1 MEIIARIYNDYGS
14 KFGIPRQPG
23 LVDGEESVIIFEPEY
38 SVPEAFRG
46 IEEYSHIWVLWE
58 FSENKDI
65 KWSPTVR
72 PPKLGG
78 NIRKGVFATRSP
90 YRPNPIGLSCVR
102 LKSTEFENG
111 RIMLKVSGADMLN
124 GTPVYDIKPYIPYSD
139 SVPGASSGFS
149 VNGNESENRL
159 EVIINEDIAENFPA
173 EKLSTLKSVLS
184 LDPRPGYAEDDN
196 KTYGFTFA
204 SYEIKFKVRGNVLT
218 VTDII
223 KE

>member
-23 LVDGEESVIIFEPEY
+23 LVDGEESVITFEPEY

-90 YRPNPIGLSCVR
+90 YRPNPIGLSCLE
-102 LKSTEFENG
+102 LKSAEFENG
-111 RIMLKVSGADMLN
+111 RMMLKVSGADMLN
-124 GTPVYDIKPYIPYSD
+124 GTPIYDIKPYIPYSD

-149 VNGNESENRL
+149 VNGNENENRL

-204 SYEIKFKVRGNVLT
+204 SFEVKFIVRDNVLT